1 MALHIPDSYQYPE
14 PSIAPLSAR
23 VMGTM
28 VYALVFLLA
37 VMLISDEADESL
49 IEDIF
54 YSLNPPDFITLHL
67 FQQDGTGKRA
77 ALAESSTYRLHS
89 AFYCLGARQCH
100 MTRMII
106 PIHHQT

>member
-1 MALHIPDSYQYPE
+1 
-14 PSIAPLSAR
+14 
-23 VMGTM
+23 MGTM

-67 FQQDGTGKRA
+67 FQQDGTGKRT

-106 PIHHQT
+106 LIHHQT